1 MGRRG
6 RLGFGG
12 AARGGGGGGGGAWE
26 ACAGAASAAA
36 FLGLRGAVRC
46 FAAFGLWNGSTA
58 TFAPPL
64 LCKAP
69 ASRAARKSAKLP
81 MLSEAGL
88 ELHFEGNSQL
98 S

>member
-12 AARGGGGGGGGAWE
+12 AARGGGGGGGVGAGGGGGGWE
-26 ACAGAASAAA
+26 GV
-36 FLGLRGAVRC
+36 LGFRRC

-81 MLSEAGL
+81 IGEFQAAKSGSHALG
-88 ELHFEGNSQL
+88 GWT
-98 S
+98 